1 MKDVKT
7 PMTHFFDIQDKAID
21 PQHAKVIELGTARG
35 NPFVSQRLQAIG
47 FGNTWNGLAALVDRY
62 DNDYLIGKLTIPA
75 QYNPKARDFAI
86 NYLQNYALPPYCFN
100 ASPKAEYVYS
110 PEAHDVSF
118 SSKNRSE
125 DKERITSILNT
136 PVYGNEK
143 YLPAMFPMYIPRLL
157 PEKFHCIGTILN
169 GKVCETGIAVPT

>member
-1 MKDVKT
+1 
-7 PMTHFFDIQDKAID
+7 MTHSFDIHDETVD
-21 PQHAKVIELGTARG
+21 PQRAKVLELGTAWG
-35 NPFVSQRLQAIG
+35 NSFIDPKRQSIG
-47 FGNTWNGLAALVDRY
+47 FGHMWHGLAALVNKY
-62 DNDYLIGKLTIPA
+62 DNDYFIGKLTIPA

-86 NYLQNYALPPYCFN
+86 NYLQNYALPPYCFDAN
-100 ASPKAEYVYS
+100 PKAEYVYS

-125 DKERITSILNT
+125 DNVRIFAILNT
-136 PVYGNEK
+136 PEYGNEK

-169 GKVCETGIAVPT
+169 GKVRETGIVVPT